1 MANKKLIIIVISFI
15 LLIILMGVV
24 TFFFGI
30 IGTLTVMKWILW
42 ITLIIGIFGTIIWV
56 VWFLFIKKQKF
67 DATAVNK
74 KKLIHAGTLQC
85 PDSIKGY
92 TLRLSG
98 DKGHSFINFGKIIG
112 YIQVQVLTKT
122 RAYDENGNQK
132 FDTLEGKTIPIYKL
146 DNVPQDIFIT
156 QTAKFPLSLFEDEKV
171 IRVDPKDHDELIG
184 DITLFGLNL
193 VPLSEYWY
201 LSSDYLD
208 ARKIDMAV
216 LHESE
221 RGVMFEMLKDTKN
234 IVDNA
239 INLDARHR
247 KEIEEKQLVEIPQMQ
262 QLRVNQ

>member
-1 MANKKLIIIVISFI
+1 MANKKLIVIIVSFI
-15 LLIILMGVV
+15 LFIMIMGVV
-24 TFFFGI
+24 IFFFGI
-30 IGTLTVMKWILW
+30 NGFLNVIKWVLW
-42 ITLIIGIFGTIIWV
+42 ITVILLIFGTIVWV
-56 VWFLFIKKQKF
+56 VWFLFIKKNKF

-74 KKLIHAGTLQC
+74 KKLIQAGTLQC
-85 PDSIKGY
+85 PNSIRDY

-98 DKGHSFINFGKIIG
+98 DKGHSWINFGKIKG
-112 YIQVQVLTKT
+112 YVQVQVLTKM
-122 RAYDENGNQK
+122 RALDEKGNPK

-146 DNVPQDIFIT
+146 DNVPQDIFIV
-156 QTAKFPLSLFEDEKV
+156 QTAKFPASLFEEEKV
-171 IRVDPKDHDELIG
+171 IRVDPRDHDELIG

-216 LHESE
+216 LHEAE

-247 KEIEEKQLVEIPQMQ
+247 KEIEERQLVEIPQMQ
-262 QLRVNQ
+262 QFKVNN